1 MSAEFIQ
8 VKSEI
13 PHDLLNYYKTEKD
26 SLKPSIWKKKYE
38 KIYHI
43 YNNEEEVFPIMLEI
57 RNLLVLIN
65 TT

>member
-8 VKSEI
+8 I
-13 PHDLLNYYKTEKD
+13 NANTPPDLLNFYKTTKD

-43 YNNEEEVFPIMLEI
+43 FNNEEEVFPIM
-57 RNLLVLIN
+57 
-65 TT
+65 